1 MANLTFTAGEP
12 IYRGNVVAVS
22 SGNGA
27 VYKVSSSNFLCNS
40 IVGFAAADA
49 STGYLVQVNNDKI
62 VNTLSGLT
70 PGSTAY
76 VSYASGSVVSS
87 YLGWFNSIPIDATG
101 TLYLTT
107 VGRSVSSSGVS
118 NQIEPP
124 AAVNLDDIFV
134 YFLLEDTSGYIAD
147 EDGGIISLE
156 H

>member
-49 STGYLVQVNNDKI
+49 STGSLVQVNNDKI